1 MDRRGFGPWPRTS
14 QLCNSVGMTDYTPT
28 PQYTAALEEF
38 NRTKQ
43 AHEEATKALRAATGE
58 ELKTSGIASK
68 AFKPL
73 SPWSEE
79 TLRVIAREA
88 GVPLLKAPPKRK
100 PRTRKT
106 AGGTTSG

>member
-1 MDRRGFGPWPRTS
+1 
-14 QLCNSVGMTDYTPT
+14 MTDYTPT
-28 PQYTAALEEF
+28 PQYTAAREEF
-38 NRTKQ
+38 DRTKK
-43 AHEEATKALRAATGE
+43 AHDEAAKALRVATAE
-58 ELKTSGIASK
+58 ELKISGIASK

-79 TLRVIAREA
+79 TLRVIARDA

-106 AGGTTSG
+106 AGGTSSG

>member
-1 MDRRGFGPWPRTS
+1 
-14 QLCNSVGMTDYTPT
+14 MTDYKPT

-43 AHEEATKALRAATGE
+43 AHKEAADALRQATGE
-58 ELKTSGIASK
+58 ELKISGIASK

-79 TLRVIAREA
+79 TLRVIARDA
-88 GVPLLKAPPKRK
+88 GVPLLKAPPRRK
-100 PRTRKT
+100 PRTRK
-106 AGGTTSG
+106 AAEGTSSG

>member
-1 MDRRGFGPWPRTS
+1 
-14 QLCNSVGMTDYTPT
+14 MTDYTPT

-38 NRTKQ
+38 NRTKE
-43 AHEEATKALRAATGE
+43 AHEQATKALRKATGE
-58 ELKTSGIASK
+58 ELKISGIASK

-79 TLRVIAREA
+79 TLRVIARDNN
-88 GVPLLKAPPKRK
+88 VPLLKAPPRRK

-106 AGGTTSG
+106 AGGTSSG